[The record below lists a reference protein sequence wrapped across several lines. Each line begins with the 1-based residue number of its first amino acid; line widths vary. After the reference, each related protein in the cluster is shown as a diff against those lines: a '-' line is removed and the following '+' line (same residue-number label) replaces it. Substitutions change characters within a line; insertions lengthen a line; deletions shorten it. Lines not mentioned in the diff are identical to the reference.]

1 MASIGTLIKR
11 KAIKF
16 FGIKIPHP
24 SETSKV
30 RELVLPYCNGFG
42 CDVGFGGDKIKKEN
56 CLGIDF
62 PKPYGYTGTEK
73 VDIGCDLSKESIP
86 VADNHFDYVYSS
98 HLIEDFED
106 TNRILKDFIR
116 ITKSGGNIILV
127 FPDQV
132 VYEKHCKE
140 TGQLV
145 NVNHV
150 HKTMGLE
157 YMKNCLTTVQREMNF
172 TMEILFSVDCE
183 IDYNVVIVVRIE
195 KN

>member
-1 MASIGTLIKR
+1 MQLFVRRFKKT
-11 KAIKF
+11 
-16 FGIKIPHP
+16 FGIKTPHP

-30 RELVLPYCNGFG
+30 RHLVLEYCEGFG

-62 PKPYGYTGTEK
+62 PKPYGYTGEDK
-73 VDIGCDLSKESIP
+73 VDIGCDLSKETIP
-86 VADNHFDYVYSS
+86 VADNYFDYVYSS

-106 TNRILKDFIR
+106 TNRILKDFCR

-127 FPDQV
+127 FPDQQ

-145 NVNHV
+145 NVNHI
-150 HKTMGLE
+150 HKTMGLAF
-157 YMKNCLTTVQREMNF
+157 MKNCILKVQEEMKIDF
-172 TMEILFSVDCE
+172 DILYSSNCE
-183 IDYNVVIVVRIE
+183 IDYNVVIVAKIE
-195 KN
+195 K